1 MAASA
6 DDRGKRIGRLGRS
19 VLASRREV
27 VFGGVCLCCV
37 PTLARA
43 GEAFAMEEV
52 GPGIFIRRGPHEEA
66 TPENNDGI
74 ANIGFIVG
82 RDGVLVTDSGG
93 SLADGQWLRA
103 EIAKRTDKPI
113 RHVVLTHG
121 HPDHCFG
128 AAAFAADEPTFI
140 GHYRLRALLDAR
152 GEFYRTRLA
161 DILGADKAGTAVY
174 PTREVKGGAEIDLGD
189 RILRLAAHG
198 AAHTTSDL
206 SMLDTRTGI
215 LFPAD
220 LLFVTRVPSLDG
232 SLLGWL
238 KEADKLAAVG
248 ATRAVPGHG
257 PAIVDFAPALA
268 DLTRYLSTLRD
279 ETRKAVADG
288 TPIEAAALTVVESE
302 RGNWALFDD
311 YNGRNVTE
319 AYKEL
324 EWE

>member
-1 MAASA
+1 
-6 DDRGKRIGRLGRS
+6 
-19 VLASRREV
+19 
-27 VFGGVCLCCV
+27 
-37 PTLARA
+37 
-43 GEAFAMEEV
+43 MEEV

-66 TPENNDGI
+66 TPENDDGI

-82 RDGVLVTDSGG
+82 RDGVLVTESGG

-103 EIAKRTDKPI
+103 EIRKRTDKPI

-128 AAAFAADEPTFI
+128 AAAFAEDRPSFI
-140 GHYRLRALLDAR
+140 GHHRLRPLLDAR
-152 GEFYRTRLA
+152 GEYYRTRLA
-161 DILGADKAGTAVY
+161 DSLGADKAGSAVY
-174 PTREVKGGAEIDLGD
+174 PTQEVTDGAEIDLGD
-189 RILRLAAHG
+189 RVLRLMAHG
-198 AAHTTSDL
+198 AAHTVSDL
-206 SMLDTRTGI
+206 SMLDTQTGI

-220 LLFVTRVPSLDG
+220 LLFVTRTPSLDG

-238 KEADKLAAVG
+238 KEADKLAATG
-248 ATRAVPGHG
+248 APRAVPGHG
-257 PAIVDFAPALA
+257 PAIVDFAPAMA

-279 ETRKAVADG
+279 ETRKAIAEG
-288 TPIEAAALTVVESE
+288 TPIEEAVHTVAESE

-311 YNGRNVTE
+311 YNGRNVTQ